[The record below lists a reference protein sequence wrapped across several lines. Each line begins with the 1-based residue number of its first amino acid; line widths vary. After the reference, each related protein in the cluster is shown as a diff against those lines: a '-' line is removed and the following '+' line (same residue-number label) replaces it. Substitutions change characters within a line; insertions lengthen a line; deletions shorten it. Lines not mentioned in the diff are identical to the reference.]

1 MEGSVQRVRDE
12 VRVNA
17 QLVDARSDA
26 QIWADHY
33 DRNLSDIFAIQSE
46 IARNIAEHLR
56 AKLSTAEET
65 AINQK
70 PTTDLVAYELYLK
83 AKNVVESYLDQ
94 TDLRS
99 ALLKAV
105 DLLSDAAKRDPA
117 FVLAYCYTARAHDLI
132 YFLGLDA
139 TPQRRT
145 LAKDAVDTALR
156 LQPDSS
162 EAHLAKADYYFRCYR
177 DYERAS
183 AELTVARPGLPN
195 SAPLCVLAGY
205 IDRRR
210 GRWEESTREFEKAVE
225 LDPRNLDAVNLLGDH
240 YRQLRQFDTARRWWE
255 KQAERFPANA
265 RLFQTY
271 AAVAEFAKS
280 GKVEQLRTALAA
292 LPMEINP
299 ASGITSVRVLVALID
314 RDYARASRAL
324 ASSPLS
330 EFQDVDYTFYYPRA
344 WYEAEIARA
353 QGDDLTTQTA
363 FAAARAALEKRPQV
377 QNDEPRALA
386 VLAQIDAGLGRKA
399 QALAE
404 GRRAVELMP
413 ISKDA
418 YDGPL
423 VLQGLAQV
431 YTWTGEKALALE
443 AIKKL
448 VHVPGFLDYGYLL
461 RDPAWAP
468 LRGDPDFEKFVISLS
483 PKERK

>member
-1 MEGSVQRVRDE
+1 M
-12 VRVNA
+12 
-17 QLVDARSDA
+17 
-26 QIWADHY
+26 
-33 DRNLSDIFAIQSE
+33 
-46 IARNIAEHLR
+46 
-56 AKLSTAEET
+56 
-65 AINQK
+65 
-70 PTTDLVAYELYLK
+70 
-83 AKNVVESYLDQ
+83 
-94 TDLRS
+94 RS

-117 FVLAYCYTARAHDLI
+117 FVLAYCYAARAHDLI

-145 LAKDAVDTALR
+145 LAKEAVDTALR
-156 LQPDSS
+156 LQPNSS

-195 SAPLCVLAGY
+195 SAPLFVLAGY

-280 GKVEQLRTALAA
+280 GKVAQLRTALAA

-314 RDYARASRAL
+314 RDYARASRVL

-363 FAAARAALEKRPQV
+363 FVAARAALEKRPQV

-399 QALAE
+399 QAIAE

-468 LRGDPDFEKFVISLS
+468 LRGDPGFEKFVTSLA
-483 PKERK
+483 PKDRK